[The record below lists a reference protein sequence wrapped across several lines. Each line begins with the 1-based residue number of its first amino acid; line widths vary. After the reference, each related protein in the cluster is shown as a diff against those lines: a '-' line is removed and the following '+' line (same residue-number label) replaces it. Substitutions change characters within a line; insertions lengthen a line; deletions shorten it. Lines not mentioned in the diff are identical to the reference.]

1 MMHEIILEVLL
12 FVIIISV
19 FGLGYITGVQL
30 GYKKHEKMF
39 KGLEKMNQSWMIFY
53 REQAGFRLR
62 MLLKQ
67 KLSDEDLELLR
78 ETESRFLDEQEKRF
92 KEAENL

>member
-1 MMHEIILEVLL
+1 MIHEIILSVLF
-12 FVIIISV
+12 FVLIISV
-19 FGLGYITGVQL
+19 FGFGYVTGMKL
-30 GYKKHEKMF
+30 GYKKHEKIF
-39 KGLEKMNQSWMIFY
+39 KGLEKMNKSWMIFY
-53 REQAGFRLR
+53 REQAGFRLM

-78 ETESRFLDEQEKRF
+78 ETESRFLDEHEKRF

>member
-1 MMHEIILEVLL
+1 MKI
-12 FVIIISV
+12 
-19 FGLGYITGVQL
+19 
-30 GYKKHEKMF
+30 GYKKHEKIF

-53 REQAGFRLR
+53 REQAGFRLM

-67 KLSDEDLELLR
+67 KLSGEDLELLR
-78 ETESRFLDEQEKRF
+78 ETESRFLDEHEKRF

>member
-1 MMHEIILEVLL
+1 MIHEIILSILL
-12 FVIIISV
+12 FVLIISV
-19 FGLGYITGVQL
+19 FGFGYVTGIQL
-30 GYKKHEKMF
+30 GYKKHEKLF

-67 KLSDEDLELLR
+67 KLSDEDSKLLR
-78 ETESRFLDEQEKRF
+78 ETESRFLDEHEKRF

>member
-1 MMHEIILEVLL
+1 MHEIILEVLL

-19 FGLGYITGVQL
+19 FGLGYGV

>member
-1 MMHEIILEVLL
+1 MVHEIILSVLL
-12 FVIIISV
+12 FVLIISV
-19 FGLGYITGVQL
+19 FGFGYVTGIQL
-30 GYKKHEKMF
+30 GYRKHEKLF

-67 KLSDEDLELLR
+67 NLSPEDSKLLK
-78 ETESRFLDEQEKRF
+78 ETESRFLDEHEKRF

>member
-1 MMHEIILEVLL
+1 MIHEIILAVLL
-12 FVIIISV
+12 FVMIISV
-19 FGLGYITGVQL
+19 FSFGYVTGIQL

-67 KLSDEDLELLR
+67 KLSDEDLKLLR
-78 ETESRFLDEQEKRF
+78 ETEGKFLDEQEKRF

>member
-1 MMHEIILEVLL
+1 MIHEIILSVLL
-12 FVIIISV
+12 FVLIISV
-19 FGLGYITGVQL
+19 FGFGYVTGIQL
-30 GYKKHEKMF
+30 GYKKHEKLF
-39 KGLEKMNQSWMIFY
+39 KGLEKMNQSWMVFY

-67 KLSDEDLELLR
+67 KLSDEDLELLK
-78 ETESRFLDEQEKRF
+78 ETESRFLDEHEKRF